1 MASVYKRKQS
11 PVWYAAYFRAD
22 GSRVHRSTG
31 HKNKQRAIE
40 VAVGWE
46 KAEAAA
52 LKAHANLQ
60 PEIAAVVARA
70 GREASAGQLTLDKAR
85 RHLMEIYRLCSNEEF
100 PSYSIKDWL
109 KHWLTENRKRVSD
122 ATTVRYEN
130 SVKAVLTA
138 LGTAQKKDITLLT
151 TEDVQR
157 VQTTLSKGDTKASTV
172 NFKVQDFKNAIR
184 AAFEQGIIDRNVGLP
199 VKPLPTEDS
208 DLRGEFTIDEI
219 KKLIAAASPDWKGA
233 VLIAAQTGLR
243 LSNIADL
250 AWSEVHLKTRELVL
264 TPVKQ
269 RKGKAEVICIPM
281 TDEVHHLLQE
291 KAKDRKPLEGPV
303 FLTLAGRQ
311 KATLSTS
318 FRNLMNKASVPRE
331 APLPGG
337 LIGVRSFH
345 SLRHFYVSALAN
357 AEVPED
363 VRKTLA
369 AHKSGEIHRIYTH
382 HNKETLKKAVASL
395 PPLAP

>member
-11 PVWYAAYFRAD
+11 PIWYAAYFRAD

-40 VAVGWE
+40 VAVEWE

-60 PEIAAVVARA
+60 PEIAAVVAKA

-85 RHLMEIYRLCSNEEF
+85 RHLMDIYRLCSNEEF
-100 PSYSIKDWL
+100 PAYSIKDWL
-109 KHWLTENRKRVSD
+109 KHWLAENRKRVSD
-122 ATTVRYEN
+122 ATMVRYEN
-130 SVKAVLTA
+130 SVNAVLTA
-138 LGTAQKKDITLLT
+138 LGATQKKDITLLT

-157 VQTTLSKGDTKASTV
+157 VQTSLAKGETKASTV

-208 DLRGEFTIDEI
+208 ELRGEFIIAEI
-219 KKLIAAASPDWKGA
+219 RKLIATATPDWKGA
-233 VLIAAQTGLR
+233 ILIAAQTGLR
-243 LSNIADL
+243 LSNIAELD
-250 AWSEVHLKTRELVL
+250 WSEVHLKIRELIL

-269 RKGKAEVICIPM
+269 RKGKAEVITIPM
-281 TDEVHHLLQE
+281 TDSVFQFLKKRAHG
-291 KAKDRKPLEGPV
+291 RKILKGPV
-303 FLTLAGRQ
+303 FSDLAGRQ

-318 FRNLMNKASVPRE
+318 FRNLMTKAEIPRE

-337 LIGVRSFH
+337 HTGVRSFH

-357 AEVPED
+357 AQVPED

-382 HNKETLKKAVASL
+382 HNKETLRKAVESL
-395 PPLAP
+395 PDL